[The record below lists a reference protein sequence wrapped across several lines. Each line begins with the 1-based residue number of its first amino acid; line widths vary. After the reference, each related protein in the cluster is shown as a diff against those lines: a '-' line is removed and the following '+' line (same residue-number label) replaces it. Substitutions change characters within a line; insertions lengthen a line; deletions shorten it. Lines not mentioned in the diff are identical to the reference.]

1 MSLEQKIAG
10 DIKDAMLA
18 REAAKLE
25 ALRAIKA
32 AILLAKTE
40 KGGSADLS
48 ADAELKLLQ
57 KLVKQRR
64 ESAEIYAQNA
74 RPELA
79 EKETF
84 EASVI
89 EAYLPE
95 QLCEEKI
102 AEEVKKIIAQLGATS
117 LKDLGKVMGIASKSL
132 AGKADGKIVAETVKK
147 LLTKG

>member
-40 KGGSADLS
+40 KGGGADLT

-64 ESAEIYAQNA
+64 ESAEIYVQNA

-79 EKETF
+79 EKETL

-95 QLCEEKI
+95 QLSEDEI
-102 AEEVKKIIAQLGATS
+102 AEAVKKIITQLGAAS
-117 LKDLGKVMGIASKSL
+117 IKDLGKVMGIASKSL
-132 AGKADGKIVAETVKK
+132 AGKADGKTVAETVKK
-147 LLTKG
+147 LLAS